1 MELSLLELTVTYIV
15 FLLTI
20 WFMRTQLNKL
30 LIETSK
36 EELYKTIEDK
46 NEVIESLVK
55 GLSIMPIA
63 IIDDQVKRSYAVK
76 NGLKVTVQR
85 RIPIGNNQKERA
97 ILEADLYYYYGTD
110 AVISREVLTSLVDT
124 IITPQ
129 ILKENSIPL
138 EHFLS

>member
-55 GLSIMPIA
+55 
-63 IIDDQVKRSYAVK
+63 
-76 NGLKVTVQR
+76 
-85 RIPIGNNQKERA
+85 
-97 ILEADLYYYYGTD
+97 
-110 AVISREVLTSLVDT
+110 
-124 IITPQ
+124 
-129 ILKENSIPL
+129 
-138 EHFLS
+138 